1 MAVPNYTYLKLK
13 MPGPNGVMMIES
25 MYEHAYDYDVECIEY
40 AEALVEAETLIVD
53 LDRLGSQLPEPK
65 RRAGTFEP
73 TEAVKLVPVDPACP
87 DDRALRISA
96 TLDIK

>member
-13 MPGPNGVMMIES
+13 MPRPNGVIMIES
-25 MYEHAYDYDVECIEY
+25 TYEHAYDYNIECIEY
-40 AEALVEAETLIVD
+40 TEALVEAETLIVD

-65 RRAGTFEP
+65 RRARTFEP
-73 TEAVKLVPVDPACP
+73 AEAIKLILVDPTCP